1 MRDLTDLS
9 FSSTATIEKGDLHT
23 EVLTLNMG
31 PQHPSTHGVLQII
44 LKLDGETVVDMDPV
58 LGYLHR
64 GKEKHAEHVTYLQ
77 WMPMADRLDY
87 LAPLQSEVVYAMA
100 VEDLCGIEVPAK
112 GQAIRAA
119 ILECMRLTAH
129 LVWFGT
135 SALEVGAV
143 TPFFLAFRE
152 REDLFDMLDELTGLR
167 TNQEFIR
174 FGGVKAEIPGDLL
187 HRLKAWADRFP
198 ACVDEYELLLTG
210 NRIWYDRA
218 KNIGV
223 LTAEEAMALGLTG
236 PNLRAAGVPHDLR
249 KVESYCGYDK
259 YDFEVPVGT
268 VGDVYDR
275 YLVRLE
281 EMRQSSRIISQALG
295 GMPDGE
301 HIARDY
307 RYVLPPKDRVYS
319 SMEELI
325 YQFKIVTD
333 LRPPKGE
340 VYRAIEGTKGE
351 LGMYIVSKGD
361 NSPYRL
367 HVRAPSFVNMMALKP
382 LCVGRPIADV
392 VAIVGSVDFV
402 MGECDR

>member
-1 MRDLTDLS
+1 MKPAVRDLPT
-9 FSSTATIEKGDLHT
+9 GDLHT
-23 EVLTLNMG
+23 EVMTLNMG
-31 PQHPSTHGVLQII
+31 PQHPSTHGVLQVR
-44 LKLDGETVVDMDPV
+44 LLLDGETVVGLDPV

-64 GKEKHAEHVTYLQ
+64 GKEKHAEHLTWHQ
-77 WMPMADRLDY
+77 WFAMTDRLDY
-87 LAPLQSEVVYAMA
+87 LAPLQSEIAYALA
-100 VEDLCGIEVPAK
+100 VEDLCGIEVPERA
-112 GQAIRAA
+112 QAIRVVIA
-119 ILECMRLTAH
+119 ECMRLTAH

-152 REDLFDMLDELTGLR
+152 REDLFDLLDELTGLR

-174 FGGVKAEIPGDLL
+174 FGGVKADLQPDWVR
-187 HRLKAWADRFP
+187 RLKAWAERFP

-218 KNIGV
+218 RNIGV
-223 LTAEEAMALGLTG
+223 MDADLALSLGMTG

-249 KVESYCGYDK
+249 KAEPYLGYEK
-259 YDFEVPVGT
+259 YDFEIPIGT

-281 EMRQSSRIISQALG
+281 EMRQSARIIVQALDG
-295 GMPDGE
+295 LPEGE

-333 LRPPKGE
+333 MRVPKGE
-340 VYRAIEGTKGE
+340 VYRAIEAAKGE
-351 LGMYIVSKGD
+351 LGFYLVSDGGT
-361 NSPYRL
+361 SPYRA
-367 HVRAPSFVNMMALKP
+367 HVRSPSFVNMMALEP
-382 LCVGRPIADV
+382 LCVGRPVADV
-392 VAIVGSVDFV
+392 VAIIGSVDFV

>member
-1 MRDLTDLS
+1 
-9 FSSTATIEKGDLHT
+9 
-23 EVLTLNMG
+23 MG
-31 PQHPSTHGVLQII
+31 PQHPSTHGVLQVQ
-44 LKLDGETVVDMDPV
+44 LKLDGEVVVDLDPV

-64 GKEKHAEHVTYLQ
+64 GKEKHAEHVTYQQ

-87 LAPLQSEVVYAMA
+87 LAPLQSEVCYAMA
-100 VEDLCGIEVPAK
+100 VEKLCGIEVPPKA
-112 GQAIRAA
+112 QAIRAA

-174 FGGVKAEIPGDLL
+174 FGGVKAEIPADLAR
-187 HRLKAWADRFP
+187 RLKEWADRFP

-218 KNIGV
+218 RNIGV

-249 KVESYCGYDK
+249 KAEPYCGYEK
-259 YDFEVPVGT
+259 YDFEIPIGT

-281 EMRQSSRIISQALG
+281 EMRQASRIISQAID
-295 GMPDGE
+295 GMPEGE

-333 LRPPKGE
+333 MRPPRGE
-340 VYRAIEGTKGE
+340 AYQAIEGTKGE
-351 LGMYIVSKGD
+351 LGIYVVSEGD

-367 HVRAPSFVNMMALKP
+367 HVRSPSFVNMMALKP

-392 VAIVGSVDFV
+392 VAIIGSVDFV